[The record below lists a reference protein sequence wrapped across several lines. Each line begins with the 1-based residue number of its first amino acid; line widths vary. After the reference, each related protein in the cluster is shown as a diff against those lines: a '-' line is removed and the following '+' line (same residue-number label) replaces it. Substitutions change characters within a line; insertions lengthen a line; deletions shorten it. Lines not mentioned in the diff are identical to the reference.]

1 MTKGSMVSEG
11 LGNIWSIKGQEY
23 HFKKPMLMG
32 ILNVTPDSFSDGGF
46 FQDTEMAV
54 EHACEMIDQ
63 GADIIDVGGESTRP
77 GSIPVSVD
85 EEISRIL
92 PIIARLSKRTTTII
106 SIDTQKAEVAKVAIE
121 AGATVIN
128 DVSAGG
134 HDSEMFNLVAAT
146 RVGYI
151 MMHMQG
157 IPETMQAA
165 PSYKNILDDMR
176 LFFSQK
182 LSTAIAAGIDH
193 SQIVLDPGI
202 GFGKTLDNNLDI
214 LANIG
219 ALRNL
224 GCPLLLG
231 ASRKSFIGMIDASDP
246 TKRLG
251 GSLAAVLAAYLQNI
265 DLFRIHDVSETKQ
278 LIDIFSAIQ
287 MHSV

>member
-11 LGNIWSIKGQEY
+11 LRNIWSIKGHEY

-32 ILNVTPDSFSDGGF
+32 ILNVTPDSFSDGGL
-46 FQDTEMAV
+46 FQDIEMAV
-54 EHACEMIDQ
+54 EHAREMIDQ

-77 GSIPVSVD
+77 GSTPVSVD

-92 PIIARLSKRTTTII
+92 PIIERLSEQTTAII
-106 SIDTQKAEVAKVAIE
+106 SIDTQKAQVAKVAIE

-134 HDSEMFNLVAAT
+134 HDSGMFKLVAAT

-157 IPETMQAA
+157 NPETMQVA
-165 PSYKNILDDMR
+165 PSYKNILDDLR

-182 LSTAIAAGIDH
+182 LRTAIAAGIDH

-214 LANIG
+214 LANMG
-219 ALRNL
+219 ALRSL
-224 GCPLLLG
+224 GRPLLHG
-231 ASRKSFIGMIDASDP
+231 ASRKSFIGMIDASEP
-246 TKRLG
+246 TNRLG

-265 DLFRIHDVSETKQ
+265 ELFRIHDVSETKQ